1 MTSLRSA
8 AAGQAVGALPLQ
20 ASAPV
25 TGIVYDIVCGHA
37 SSYVLQTSQ
46 QVQAAAPVSGVI
58 CGYVSPHVS
67 SHPHNMAAVPR
78 VSALSRISGG
88 QISASGGAANCM
100 QPAAGQQ
107 ALSGLGMSAPA
118 SNWLPLRPV
127 SYQPPMA
134 LHAHHPCSLAQSPS
148 HHASHMQQKHE
159 LPAHRVTLAAN
170 GCATTARDASFHIQP
185 PTVSSCA
192 ASDFQFRDPRRQ
204 RTVGIHVRHGGDGVQ
219 QLPCGGA
226 ILEPASR
233 LDLSTLAGK
242 TRVFNGLVPAVSP
255 GLLSVAEAKAVMEAD
270 DDNQKDLLPALCARL
285 ERAVLNGDHLLP
297 TVMQDRSGL
306 TGLHP
311 LVVKFS
317 GTIPSMTVTSFV
329 ERVRRYSQASTQAYA
344 TGAVI
349 LQRLCSS
356 TPAPLFLHSRS
367 FQRLLIVAFMLAAK
381 LYDDIYLSNK
391 VWAKIGGISV
401 SEINDLELVF
411 LKALGWSA
419 AVPREEYEYF
429 THELRWPALCSHLP
443 SSALPFSSPLP
454 QAWPKGSVSEDET
467 KAQDVSLSSS
477 SASFSD
483 ATTLPAPNS
492 QSGLAADTGGAENE
506 LGGLSRDLG
515 ICTNMLAEMT
525 TSEISV

>member
-134 LHAHHPCSLAQSPS
+134 LHAHHPCSLAQLPS

-170 GCATTARDASFHIQP
+170 GCATAARDASFHIQP

-255 GLLSVAEAKAVMEAD
+255 GLLSVAEVPAVLHACALPHLSAASACLSVHVCRRMPTELENDARLICDKQAKAVMEAD

-329 ERVRRYSQASTQAYA
+329 ERVRR
-344 TGAVI
+344 
-349 LQRLCSS
+349 
-356 TPAPLFLHSRS
+356 
-367 FQRLLIVAFMLAAK
+367 
-381 LYDDIYLSNK
+381 
-391 VWAKIGGISV
+391 
-401 SEINDLELVF
+401 
-411 LKALGWSA
+411 
-419 AVPREEYEYF
+419 
-429 THELRWPALCSHLP
+429 
-443 SSALPFSSPLP
+443 
-454 QAWPKGSVSEDET
+454 
-467 KAQDVSLSSS
+467 
-477 SASFSD
+477 
-483 ATTLPAPNS
+483 
-492 QSGLAADTGGAENE
+492 
-506 LGGLSRDLG
+506 
-515 ICTNMLAEMT
+515 
-525 TSEISV
+525 

>member
-8 AAGQAVGALPLQ
+8 AAGQAVGALHRQQ

-25 TGIVYDIVCGHA
+25 TGIVYDIVCATA

-46 QVQAAAPVSGVI
+46 QLQAAAPVSGI
-58 CGYVSPHVS
+58 MCGNVSPHVS

-78 VSALSRISGG
+78 VGALSRISGG

-100 QPAAGQQ
+100 QPGQQ

-148 HHASHMQQKHE
+148 HMQQKHE

-170 GCATTARDASFHIQP
+170 GCATAARDASFHIQP

-255 GLLSVAEAKAVMEAD
+255 GLLSVAEV
-270 DDNQKDLLPALCARL
+270 P
-285 ERAVLNGDHLLP
+285 AVLHACALA
-297 TVMQDRSGL
+297 
-306 TGLHP
+306 
-311 LVVKFS
+311 
-317 GTIPSMTVTSFV
+317 
-329 ERVRRYSQASTQAYA
+329 RV
-344 TGAVI
+344 
-349 LQRLCSS
+349 
-356 TPAPLFLHSRS
+356 
-367 FQRLLIVAFMLAAK
+367 
-381 LYDDIYLSNK
+381 
-391 VWAKIGGISV
+391 
-401 SEINDLELVF
+401 
-411 LKALGWSA
+411 
-419 AVPREEYEYF
+419 
-429 THELRWPALCSHLP
+429 SHL
-443 SSALPFSSPLP
+443 SSVCVPV
-454 QAWPKGSVSEDET
+454 SVCMST
-467 KAQDVSLSSS
+467 HVH
-477 SASFSD
+477 
-483 ATTLPAPNS
+483 
-492 QSGLAADTGGAENE
+492 
-506 LGGLSRDLG
+506 R
-515 ICTNMLAEMT
+515 
-525 TSEISV
+525 